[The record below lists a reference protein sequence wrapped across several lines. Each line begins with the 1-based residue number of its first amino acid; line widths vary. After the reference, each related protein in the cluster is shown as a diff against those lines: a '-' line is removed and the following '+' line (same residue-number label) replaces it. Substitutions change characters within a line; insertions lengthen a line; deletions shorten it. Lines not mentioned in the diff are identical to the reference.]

1 MTDLFKAKAK
11 DWDEN
16 ARRTQLAS
24 AIGSSILEHV
34 SLNKEMTVLDFGAG
48 TGLITGQIAPLVNR
62 VVAADTSKAM
72 LDKLASKPE
81 LKDKVDIFCQDLLEN
96 PLDAKF
102 DLIVS
107 AMAMHHVQ
115 DTSRLIETF
124 AEHLNDSGIVALAD
138 LDKEDGSFHPAGTQ
152 GVFHSGFDRDDL
164 RAILQSRG
172 FEQIAFFT
180 AHIVNGDQK
189 DYPIFLVTARK
200 A

>member
-96 PLDAKF
+96 PLDA
-102 DLIVS
+102 
-107 AMAMHHVQ
+107 
-115 DTSRLIETF
+115 
-124 AEHLNDSGIVALAD
+124 
-138 LDKEDGSFHPAGTQ
+138 
-152 GVFHSGFDRDDL
+152 
-164 RAILQSRG
+164 
-172 FEQIAFFT
+172 
-180 AHIVNGDQK
+180 
-189 DYPIFLVTARK
+189 
-200 A
+200 